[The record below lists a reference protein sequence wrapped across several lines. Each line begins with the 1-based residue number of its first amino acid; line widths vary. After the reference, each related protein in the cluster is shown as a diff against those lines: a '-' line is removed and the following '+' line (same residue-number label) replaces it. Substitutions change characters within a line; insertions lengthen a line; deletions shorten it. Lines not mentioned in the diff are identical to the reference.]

1 MLGQSIAETIV
12 PPDRSTLMK
21 DVMDDIMRYGYRES
35 EHMVRRKEGTL
46 FPAFY
51 FLVDFTKGFQFL
63 I

>member
-1 MLGQSIAETIV
+1 
-12 PPDRSTLMK
+12 MK